1 MQYVYF
7 TKLPLKF
14 WFHKGLSARSEHYV
28 TDGVYLSEEG
38 LRKYS
43 ISAELYHEIYTGYL
57 RG

>member
-28 TDGVYLSEEG
+28 TDGVHFSEEG
-38 LRKYS
+38 LRKYIQS
-43 ISAELYHEIYTGYL
+43 L
-57 RG
+57 RSCIMKFTRDI